1 MIKQLR
7 RTSGLTVD
15 EFLAEYANVD
25 DGNLYEL
32 QNGEVVVT
40 PPPGAEHGGLHTF
53 VSGVFW
59 IYDELTDSGIKVFDA
74 SAVEFSDNTL
84 RGPDISVYRKSDKL
98 RILKGRAVGTPS
110 LIVEIVSPH
119 KPNMDLIVKR
129 GMYQSEKVPEIWFLD
144 SNKRK
149 ALFVFRTRSGYQEQA
164 MSSGIFES
172 KVLNGLRLDV
182 AALLAE
188 DKKRIRKTLEG
199 K

>member
-15 EFLAEYANVD
+15 EFIAEYADVD

-40 PPPGAEHGGLHTF
+40 PPPGAEHGGLHATLNWLL
-53 VSGVFW
+53 GT
-59 IYDELTDSGIKVFDA
+59 YDELHDAGLRIFDGSGI
-74 SAVEFSDNTL
+74 EFSNSTL
-84 RGPDISVYRKSDKL
+84 RGPDISVYKKSDRW
-98 RILKGRAVGTPS
+98 RILNGRAIGVPS

-119 KPNMDLIVKR
+119 KPDLDLITKR
-129 GMYQSEKVPEIWFLD
+129 GLYESEKVSEVWFLD
-144 SNKRK
+144 SSRRN
-149 ALFVFRTRSGYQEQA
+149 ALFLFRTRSGYQEQR

-172 KVLNGLRLDV
+172 KVLKGLRLDV
-182 AALLAE
+182 AALFAE
-188 DKKRIRKTLEG
+188 NKKRIRKTLEG